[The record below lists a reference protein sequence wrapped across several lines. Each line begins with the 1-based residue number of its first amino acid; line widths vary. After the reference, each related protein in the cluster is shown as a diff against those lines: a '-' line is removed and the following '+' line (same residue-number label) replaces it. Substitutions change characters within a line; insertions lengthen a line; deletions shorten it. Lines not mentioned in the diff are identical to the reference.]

1 VPVSQ
6 DILKLLEEF
15 LSDDPYRWGKLSSEI
30 QYRRLHLLLL
40 REILL
45 EIRELSA
52 QAANGSDDS

>member
-1 VPVSQ
+1 VSQ

-15 LSDDPYRWGKLSSEI
+15 LSDDPYRWAKLSSEI

>member
-1 VPVSQ
+1 MSQ

-15 LSDDPYRWGKLSSEI
+15 LSDDPYRWAKLSSEI

>member
-1 VPVSQ
+1 MSQ

-15 LSDDPYRWGKLSSEI
+15 LSDDPYRWAKLSSEI

-45 EIRELSA
+45 EMRELNA
-52 QAANGSDDS
+52 QAVSGPDNS

>member
-15 LSDDPYRWGKLSSEI
+15 LSDDPYRWAKLSSEI

>member
-1 VPVSQ
+1 MSQ

-15 LSDDPYRWGKLSSEI
+15 LSDDPYRWAKLSSEI

-45 EIRELSA
+45 EMRELNA
-52 QAANGSDDS
+52 QAASGPDNS